1 MLAHRNTETRPANAT
16 LVNSKK
22 YAIVLGAT
30 MAVLVSFSG
39 IATAHDL
46 TLGSEG
52 TSSFTCDASADWD
65 TVRSVVLSSSPHAH
79 NCVINASADLD
90 NPGGDTADQQYH
102 ITVSMD
108 SVNPLLDNSAAR
120 TVELRDQSG
129 VNDPNVWPVSTTS
142 RVVASAN
149 TSHTFRL
156 QCRKNSGA
164 NPNLTIFDSGLTVIC
179 LQQ

>member
-1 MLAHRNTETRPANAT
+1 MRAYSNVDTRLANLLLNRSQVYT
-16 LVNSKK
+16 
-22 YAIVLGAT
+22 IFLGVTVAT
-30 MAVLVSFSG
+30 MMNFTA

-46 TLGSEG
+46 TFGSEG
-52 TSSFTCDASADWD
+52 TSNFTCDASADWD
-65 TVRSVVLSSSPHAH
+65 TVRSVVLASSPHAH
-79 NCVINASADLD
+79 TCVINASADLD

-156 QCRKNSGA
+156 QCRKNSST
-164 NPNLTIFDSGLTVIC
+164 NPNLTIFDSGLTVVC